1 MAYQRATHI
10 TERRTFPH
18 FPTSQI
24 IHAFSSQPT
33 MQIQTNEARIILATE
48 AVRSS
53 SETSIRKATKI
64 YEVPEATLR
73 HRIDGRT
80 PRNETRAN
88 CHKLTE
94 VEEEVIV

>member
-1 MAYQRATHI
+1 MAYQRATYI

-24 IHAFSSQPT
+24 IHAFSLQPT
-33 MQIQTNEARIILATE
+33 IQIQTNEARIILATE

-64 YEVPEATLR
+64 YEVPKATLR
-73 HRIDGRT
+73 HRIDSRT

-88 CHKLTE
+88 YHKLTE